1 MLRSGRMEIPSS
13 PTHRRLRSLAGA
25 TGLFLALTGAI
36 ALVSRVQRPEVL
48 SSGSIAFALS
58 ILSIFVL
65 ILLFVWSLRADAD
78 RASFSPEWLDVFYAA
93 SVALSL
99 ISFLAASRSRE
110 NFLQPFMLIT
120 GFAVYLLVRTGRRR
134 FRGAPATFL
143 AAALV
148 ALAGIEAAHGIGQGA
163 IGREMR
169 GFFYNVNHFAMF
181 LALVVPV
188 AWAVSRLGKNK
199 LLRVSGYGVSALMLT
214 AIGLSRC
221 RTAYTA
227 LILVA
232 ATALLLGRLPRTA
245 PGGREPRPW
254 RAALRAAF
262 AFGAAGLIV
271 VSALAISFKPMSAAG
286 RILIWKVSLRTALA
300 HPVAGI
306 GYGNF
311 PAVYGAEQGRYFEE
325 GKGNATE
332 RLSAS
337 AQTYAFNDY
346 LESFVESGAIG
357 LIVLLPFWGFAL
369 KAVVN
374 VFRRDKSSSTAPGS
388 SPDERLA
395 FGAAGS
401 VLAYMIMALFYYP
414 SRILPI
420 AILFSGMLGWIAGEG
435 RPASERVRRA
445 FRGFVLVFAAA
456 AFLTAV
462 LLVPTL
468 RKRFIADRSWSAALS
483 LSRVGRTA
491 DAVTI
496 SRAVYPILKYDAGF
510 VDLHAGILLRAGEIR
525 EATAVLEK
533 ARTFSSSPRLMEK
546 LARARLELGEVDTA
560 QKLAREADSILPW
573 RLTSK
578 DLLAD
583 IALRR
588 GDVAGAS
595 LWARSVIDTPMKVRT
610 AEGEAL
616 KTKAFDLWMGL
627 RSRTGDKGGPLLDL
641 LAELPAEYRGG
652 VLGALQTMR
661 GRAES
666 FVQTLRSADG
676 EERTCLAFLLANMP
690 DRDVLELEPGYLLE
704 DVRLACRARRTSP
717 LAAGVPEDVFLD
729 YVLPYAA
736 ADESRDP
743 WRADFYERFRDIAL
757 RSASVEDA
765 VIRLSRETVLQFR
778 LIYADKHI
786 RKPLFGPRRII
797 ERGLVS
803 CGEASLML
811 VDACRAVGIPARL
824 AVLPRYRGK
833 AGGHIWVEVWDS
845 GRWRHIV
852 AYDPSLLD
860 KTWLAS
866 LLASMFPEGGRNLI
880 FTPCFRRTG
889 IRAMSRWDCLFV
901 DISENYLK

>member
-1 MLRSGRMEIPSS
+1 MKMSS
-13 PTHRRLRSLAGA
+13 ARARRFLRSLVGA
-25 TGLFLALTGAI
+25 TGLFLALAGAI
-36 ALVSRVQRPEVL
+36 ALVSKVRRPEVL
-48 SSGSIAFALS
+48 SSGSFAFALS
-58 ILSIFVL
+58 VLSIFVL
-65 ILLFVWSLRADAD
+65 ILLFVRSLRADED
-78 RASFSPEWLDVFYAA
+78 PASFAPGWLDVFYAA
-93 SVALSL
+93 SVAFSL

-120 GFAVYLLVRTGRRR
+120 GFAVYLLVRTCRRR

-143 AAALV
+143 ASALV
-148 ALAGIEAAHGIGQGA
+148 ALAGIEAAHGLGQGA
-163 IGREMR
+163 LGREMK

-199 LLRVSGYGVSALMLT
+199 LLRVSGSGVSALMLT

-221 RTAYTA
+221 RTAYSA

-232 ATALLLGRLPRTA
+232 GMAFLLGRLPRSGS
-245 PGGREPRPW
+245 GGRGPRL
-254 RAALRAAF
+254 RRSALRAAL

-286 RILIWKVSLRTALA
+286 RVLIWKVSFRTALA

-311 PAVYGAEQGRYFEE
+311 RAVYSAEQGRYFDE
-325 GKGNATE
+325 GKGTATE

-337 AQTYAFNDY
+337 PETYAFNDY

-357 LIVLLPFWGFAL
+357 LIVLLPFWGFTL
-369 KAVVN
+369 KAAMDIL
-374 VFRRDKSSSTAPGS
+374 RRGRSSPSAPGA

-414 SRILPI
+414 SRILPM
-420 AILFSGMLGWIAGEG
+420 AILFSGFLGWIAGEG

-456 AFLTAV
+456 ALLTAV

-483 LSRVGRTA
+483 LSRVGRIA
-491 DAVTI
+491 DAVAI
-496 SRAVYPILKYDAGF
+496 SRAAYPILKYDAAF

-546 LARARLELGEVDTA
+546 LARARLELGEVDSA

-588 GDVAGAS
+588 GNVAEAS

-616 KTKAFDLWMGL
+616 KARAFDLWMGL
-627 RSRTGDKGGPLLDL
+627 RPRTGDKGNPLLDL
-641 LAELPAEYRGG
+641 MAEIPAEYRGG
-652 VLGALQTMR
+652 ALGALQAMR

-666 FVQTLRSADG
+666 FVRALRSADR
-676 EERTCLAFLLANMP
+676 EERRCLAFLLANMP
-690 DRDVLELEPGYLLE
+690 DCDVFGLEPGYLVE
-704 DVRLACRARRTSP
+704 DVNLACRARRTIP
-717 LAAGVPEDVFLD
+717 LAAGVPEDIFLD

-743 WRADFYERFRDIAL
+743 WRADFYERFREAAET
-757 RSASVEDA
+757 SPSVEEA

-778 LIYADKHI
+778 LIYSDKHI
-786 RKPLFGPRRII
+786 RKPLIGPRRII
-797 ERGLVS
+797 EHGFVS

-824 AVLPRYRGK
+824 AVLPRYRGLP
-833 AGGHIWVEVWDS
+833 GGHIWVEVWDS

-860 KTWLAS
+860 QTWIAP
-866 LLASMFPEGGRNLI
+866 LLKSMFPEGGRNLI
-880 FTPCFRRTG
+880 FTPCFRRSG
-889 IRAMSRWDCLFV
+889 IRAMSRWDCMFI